1 MSHASSY
8 NYIIAGGGIAG
19 VVLASRLRSSLP
31 PSTTI
36 LLIEAGPNAS
46 SNPLVTEIKNAFNV
60 IGSELD
66 WAYKTVPQKH
76 LGNRV
81 CEQIAGRAL
90 GGGSAINYCKFIS
103 LSSSLNWHCKDEL
116 GRKKRG

>member
-1 MSHASSY
+1 MPTY
-8 NYIIAGGGIAG
+8 NFIIAGGGVAG

-31 PSTTI
+31 ASVSI
-36 LLIEAGPNAS
+36 LLLEVGPDAS
-46 SNPLVTEIKNAFNV
+46 SNPLVREIKNAFDV

-81 CEQIAGRAL
+81 CEQIAGKAL
-90 GGGSAINYCKFIS
+90 GGGSAINYCKFS
-103 LSSSLNWHCKDEL
+103 PLSFPS
-116 GRKKRG
+116 